1 MNQHTFVVIDVHGT
15 KVPTADLQTHLR
27 SALRIHGG
35 EIVDTIDDA
44 VLLHM
49 TRATDAVAVS
59 LDAVRTFTRHGASS
73 VRAGLSTGTAVG
85 ASGRWSG
92 PVVELAGSVAG
103 HAPRGQVLATG
114 ATRQS
119 TDRGQIDFVGI
130 GEHTLPGAPAP
141 VTLYRAQCVTDV
153 GPPGR
158 IDIDPVCHLAVDA
171 TQAVRI
177 PGLQDSPAFYSN
189 ACATRW
195 SATAGR

>member
-27 SALRIHGG
+27 SALRSQGG
-35 EIVDTIDDA
+35 EVVDTINDA

-49 TRATDAVAVS
+49 TRATDAVSVS
-59 LDAVRTFTRHGASS
+59 LDAITTFTRHGASS
-73 VRAGLSTGTAVG
+73 ARAGLSTGTAVIT
-85 ASGRWSG
+85 AGRWSG
-92 PVVELAGSVAG
+92 PVVELATSIAG
-103 HAPRGQVLATG
+103 HAPRGQVIATG
-114 ATRQS
+114 TTRQS

-130 GEHTLPGAPAP
+130 GEHTLPGAPTP
-141 VTLYRAQCVTDV
+141 ITLYRAQRVTDV

-177 PGLQDSPAFYSN
+177 PGRDDSPAFCST
-189 ACATRW
+189 ACAERW
-195 SATAGR
+195 TDCR